1 MTIEGTI
8 QTNTTHD
15 EVDGPKKWENLKPE
29 DLLRGSDLS
38 DVEQRCLKLC
48 SEYIGGAWSS
58 ATDPAKDITVKR
70 IAGGLTNQLYYV
82 GLADHVTGENNKS
95 VYPDEPREVAIKFY
109 QAKHFKT
116 VGGNDERLS
125 DTIIGLLTSQLD
137 IGPKVYGIFDDGII
151 QGYYKV
157 KVKYYYFDIN

>member
-1 MTIEGTI
+1 MTIEKTI

-15 EVDGPKKWENLKPE
+15 EVDGTKKWENLKPE

-48 SEYIGGAWSS
+48 AEYLGGTWTS

-70 IAGGLTNQLYYV
+70 ITGGLTNQLYYV
-82 GLADHVTGENNKS
+82 GLADHVTRQSNNRS
-95 VYPDEPREVAIKFY
+95 VYTDEPREVAIKFY
-109 QAKHFKT
+109 QKKDFCNAE
-116 VGGNDERLS
+116 GNNERLN

-157 KVKYYYFDIN
+157 FVFL